1 MITLL
6 HCSRKRADR
15 RASGTAQGPGS
26 VLPCAPVRDRELA
39 AKAPV
44 EGAAAIP
51 EASPFGGA
59 EAREGRLPFMMPP
72 STWDSISGG
81 ITAVF
86 TSHLHGDHFGGPPF
100 LILDGQFSRS
110 TRPLAGAGPPGTARR
125 LTEVMERSFP
135 GSSAASRRSCLEVT
149 ALRPGTLYRF
159 RTGRRCRDLRF
170 SRMGWRRRIAVR
182 VLSPALPG
190 HDPGFRPAG
199 AAGPQPGVQGCRDH
213 GAPGCGRGVPPPG
226 RRPRPDRA
234 GRAILAALTRPRPAV
249 RRPAGWSRRVRCWP
263 GPRLITRSWTSRSRT
278 GRGPARTSTP
288 RCRGRRGRTQP
299 GDTAGCP
306 ANCAG
311 SDTASATRLCGGSCP
326 PGGAGRPGTMWT
338 PPGGCSS
345 TANGTCGQSSP
356 DTPAITTGTAPTS
369 PASNGRPTTTTE
381 PTVRWTGRFS
391 GGRCWAA

>member
-6 HCSRKRADR
+6 HCSRERADR

-26 VLPCAPVRDRELA
+26 VLRCAPVRDRELA

-159 RTGRRCRDLRF
+159 RTRRRCRDLRF

-226 RRPRPDRA
+226 R
-234 GRAILAALTRPRPAV
+234 
-249 RRPAGWSRRVRCWP
+249 P
-263 GPRLITRSWTSRSRT
+263 G
-278 GRGPARTSTP
+278 
-288 RCRGRRGRTQP
+288 
-299 GDTAGCP
+299 
-306 ANCAG
+306 G

-356 DTPAITTGTAPTS
+356 GTPAVITGTAPTS